1 MEEKFYTRSKD
12 KGVCSILYKMV
23 FRQKYIKFVFNRMA
37 SSSDI
42 TEVKRFIVSNVLCVN
57 CSEGCVGLYENSK
70 FKCGGL
76 RGSEITEMKRL
87 ILSNMLCVICMS
99 SQNVSKL

>member
-1 MEEKFYTRSKD
+1 
-12 KGVCSILYKMV
+12 
-23 FRQKYIKFVFNRMA
+23 MA

-42 TEVKRFIVSNVLCVN
+42 TEVKRFVVSNGVCVN
-57 CSEGCVGLYENSK
+57 CSEGCVGLYETLSK

-76 RGSEITEMKRL
+76 TGSEITEMKRL

-99 SQNVSKL
+99 CKNVSRL